1 MKSVCEAIQKRPNFL
16 TKGKEKEELRA
27 KSIEKEFSGYMT
39 GNIVESDTAFLSALD
54 KTILQPCK
62 NRNFK
67 PLKNAENL
75 SLGEIIDVEFTFIK

>member
-1 MKSVCEAIQKRPNFL
+1 
-16 TKGKEKEELRA
+16 
-27 KSIEKEFSGYMT
+27 MT